1 MAEFATKT
9 DHETIHI
16 KNGDKHW
23 NRHPNLWTVI
33 STGISMGLFF
43 GFHQKSYW
51 CLAGNFREDPFHHY
65 QSSSQQPQFPSIP
78 YVKRTH
84 QKTCKF
90 WMVKY
95 HHFGW
100 LLDGY
105 WMVKSY

>member
-43 GFHQKSYW
+43 GFHQKTYW
-51 CLAGNFREDPFHHY
+51 CLAGNEGMIHN
-65 QSSSQQPQFPSIP
+65 
-78 YVKRTH
+78 
-84 QKTCKF
+84 
-90 WMVKY
+90 
-95 HHFGW
+95 HFQ
-100 LLDGY
+100 
-105 WMVKSY
+105 